1 MSAPTKS
8 AKDFL
13 NSGGV
18 RRGPKLLAWGQYK
31 VGESV
36 AGIIIE
42 PEPYVTH
49 VTKMGSKTGEKD
61 TWDDGT
67 VKEQLIISIDTGAPD
82 PQIKDHDGKWGLA
95 IKGGWKVESA
105 KKALTLA
112 LQEAGAEDGPEV
124 GDWIKMTRL
133 PNAKNVFGTGTH
145 QFTCEYVRAQDFGPE
160 QLATLALV
168 NGEADEAQAAPAAKA
183 KRAPA
188 KKAAAAESAWE
199 D

>member
-1 MSAPTKS
+1 MTAPQKS

-18 RRGPKLLAWGQYK
+18 RRGPKLLAWGQYRI
-31 VGESV
+31 GDSV
-36 AGIIIE
+36 VGIIIE

-61 TWDDGT
+61 TWDDGSI
-67 VKEQLIISIDTGAPD
+67 KEQLIISIDTGVPD
-82 PQIKDHDGKWGLA
+82 PHIEGHDGKWGLA

-112 LQEAGAEDGPEV
+112 LQDAGAEDGPEV

-133 PNAKNVFGTGTH
+133 PNAKNTFGTGTH
-145 QFTCEYVRAQDFGPE
+145 QFTCEYCKAEDFGPE

-168 NGEADEAQAAPAAKA
+168 NGDGKAAAKT

-188 KKAAAAESAWE
+188 KKAVVAADDGAWE
-199 D
+199 G

>member
-1 MSAPTKS
+1 MTAPQKT

-18 RRGPKLLAWGQYK
+18 RRGPKLLAWGQYR
-31 VGESV
+31 VGDSV
-36 AGIIIE
+36 VGIIIE

-67 VKEQLIISIDTGAPD
+67 PKEQLIVSIDTGQPD
-82 PQIKDHDGKWGLA
+82 PHIEGHDGKWGLA

-112 LQEAGAEDGPEV
+112 LQAAGAEDGPEV
-124 GDWIKMTRL
+124 GDWVKMTRL
-133 PNAKNVFGTGTH
+133 PNAKNTFGTGTH
-145 QFTCEYVRAQDFGPE
+145 QFTAEYCKREDFGPE

-168 NGEADEAQAAPAAKA
+168 EGTAAPAKA
-183 KRAPA
+183 TKRAPA
-188 KKAAAAESAWE
+188 KKAAAAAEGAWE
-199 D
+199 E

>member
-1 MSAPTKS
+1 MTAPQKS

-18 RRGPKLLAWGQYK
+18 RRGPKLLAWGQYR
-31 VGESV
+31 VGDSV
-36 AGIIIE
+36 VGIIIE

-61 TWDDGT
+61 TWDDGSP
-67 VKEQLIISIDTGAPD
+67 KEQLIVSIDTGQPD
-82 PQIKDHDGKWGLA
+82 PQIEGHDGKWGLA

-112 LQEAGAEDGPEV
+112 LQAAGAEAPEV

-133 PNAKNVFGTGTH
+133 PNAKNAFGTGTH
-145 QFTCEYVRAQDFGPE
+145 QFTAEYCKREDFGPE

-168 NGEADEAQAAPAAKA
+168 EGTAEAPAKA
-183 KRAPA
+183 KRAPR
-188 KKAAAAESAWE
+188 KAAVAAEGAWE
-199 D
+199 E